1 MPIYLICEVR
11 CTHIKP
17 FPQIRGPKQGH
28 IKLFKSLRTG
38 ILESLI
44 QYFSLN
50 SCKLPDLAVLSY
62 RYIILKHYYK
72 KSLLNFF
79 DKIVDFNEF
88 LAVADGKLC
97 DGGFRY
103 LHKNRNPSSNTEEN

>member
-1 MPIYLICEVR
+1 MAKYSETASLNSENHLQSINTLS
-11 CTHIKP
+11 
-17 FPQIRGPKQGH
+17 GH

-44 QYFSLN
+44 QYCSLN
-50 SCKLPDLAVLSY
+50 SCKLPDLTVLSY
-62 RYIILKHYYK
+62 RYIILEHYYK

-88 LAVADGKLC
+88 LAVADGKLG

>member
-1 MPIYLICEVR
+1 MPKGL
-11 CTHIKP
+11 
-17 FPQIRGPKQGH
+17 FDMQGH

-62 RYIILKHYYK
+62 IYI
-72 KSLLNFF
+72 SF
-79 DKIVDFNEF
+79 
-88 LAVADGKLC
+88 
-97 DGGFRY
+97 
-103 LHKNRNPSSNTEEN
+103 

>member
-1 MPIYLICEVR
+1 M
-11 CTHIKP
+11 K
-17 FPQIRGPKQGH
+17 GH

-44 QYFSLN
+44 QYFSLY
-50 SCKLPDLAVLSY
+50 SCKLPDLAVLSH
-62 RYIILKHYYK
+62 RYVILEHFYK

-79 DKIVDFNEF
+79 DKIVDFNEYI
-88 LAVADGKLC
+88 AVADGKLC
-97 DGGFRY
+97 DGDFRY